1 MIEFK
6 ENTENK
12 YCEVTSDKMVQKI
25 IIKKASDGF
34 IFFDITLEKG
44 VTPHELS
51 GKFTSLDKA
60 KTAVFNY
67 LKNKKETQAA
77 KREYY
82 AEEARKRKAKKEV
95 S

>member
-1 MIEFK
+1 MIQFH
-6 ENTENK
+6 ENTETK

-34 IFFDITLEKG
+34 IFFDISFEKG
-44 VTPHELS
+44 VVPKELS
-51 GKFTSLDKA
+51 GKFTSLGKA
-60 KTAVFNY
+60 KKAVFNY
-67 LKNKKETQAA
+67 LNNKKETQAA

-82 AEEARKRKAKKEV
+82 AEEARKRKAKNEA